1 MIMVYEL
8 QRVGKNAFVPCNLTV
23 HFISYVI
30 LGGRSVNEMHWFSE
44 FKKVFLLVTVQSSL
58 FFFLFM
64 NFVR

>member
-30 LGGRSVNEMHWFSE
+30 LGGRSVKEMHWFSE
-44 FKKVFLLVTVQSSL
+44 FKKVFLFSCSTVQP
-58 FFFLFM
+58 FFHELC
-64 NFVR
+64 